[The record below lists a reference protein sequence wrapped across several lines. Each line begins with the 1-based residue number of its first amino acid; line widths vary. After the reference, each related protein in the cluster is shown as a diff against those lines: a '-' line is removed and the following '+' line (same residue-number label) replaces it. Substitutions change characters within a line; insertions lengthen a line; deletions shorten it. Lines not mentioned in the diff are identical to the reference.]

1 MKKTLFCILCLLL
14 CISMLGIIPAA
25 MAENAPVRVG
35 ELIWI
40 QEDENQRSA
49 SIARIQEEIGR
60 LFSAGESSE
69 ESSGESE
76 STNLYSCKKEII
88 YYDNLNSML
97 MALKAGEIEA
107 AELYTSVCR
116 YISHR
121 DDQLEIFGGDAFNAS
136 SPQSANRI
144 LELNML
150 DAWLSVDFSF
160 MFMKEQESLR
170 DLFNGALEE
179 MEKDGTMGQLYLE
192 DITNAFF
199 QPETVLTPVEPETI
213 ENAETIRVGV
223 TGDLPPIDY
232 FGENGKPAGYNTRIL
247 SEISRR
253 IGKNIEFVSVDSG
266 ARLLALNSGKV
277 DVIFWARNHTQHDT
291 VVDTAAW
298 KAVLRDHPDL
308 ENNLTAEEEDR
319 IRKVRD
325 AILSIRSD
333 ENEQM
338 EGTLLS
344 KPFYSDWYAYLVR
357 KE

>member
-1 MKKTLFCILCLLL
+1 MKKTLFCILRLLL

-25 MAENAPVRVG
+25 MAENATVRVG

-49 SIARIQEEIGR
+49 SIA
-60 LFSAGESSE
+60 
-69 ESSGESE
+69 
-76 STNLYSCKKEII
+76 
-88 YYDNLNSML
+88 
-97 MALKAGEIEA
+97 
-107 AELYTSVCR
+107 
-116 YISHR
+116 
-121 DDQLEIFGGDAFNAS
+121 
-136 SPQSANRI
+136 
-144 LELNML
+144 
-150 DAWLSVDFSF
+150 
-160 MFMKEQESLR
+160 
-170 DLFNGALEE
+170 
-179 MEKDGTMGQLYLE
+179 
-192 DITNAFF
+192 
-199 QPETVLTPVEPETI
+199 
-213 ENAETIRVGV
+213 
-223 TGDLPPIDY
+223 
-232 FGENGKPAGYNTRIL
+232 RIL

-338 EGTLLS
+338 EGTILS

>member
-213 ENAETIRVGV
+213 ENAKTIRVGV

-232 FGENGKPAGYNTRIL
+232 FTADGKPAGFSTDIL

-253 IGKNIEFVSVDSG
+253 TGRNIEFVSVSSG
-266 ARLLALNSGKV
+266 SRMTALNTGRV
-277 DVIFWARNHTQHDT
+277 DVIFWARHHAGHDT
-291 VVDTAAW
+291 TLNPMAW
-298 KAVLRDHPDL
+298 SILLRDHPELVNDL
-308 ENNLTAEEEDR
+308 SEEEETM
-319 IRKVRD
+319 IRQLRQ
-325 AILSIRSD
+325 AIDFIRSG

-338 EGTLLS
+338 EGTILS
-344 KPFYSDWYAYLVR
+344 DAFYSDWYTYLVR
-357 KE
+357 K